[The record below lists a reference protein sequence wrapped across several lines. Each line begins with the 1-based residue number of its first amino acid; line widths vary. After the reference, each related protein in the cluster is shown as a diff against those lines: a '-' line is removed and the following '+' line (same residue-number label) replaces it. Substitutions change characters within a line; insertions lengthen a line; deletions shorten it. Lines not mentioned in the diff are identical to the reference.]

1 MRVLIDGDSCP
12 RLVRDLVAKA
22 GAREKVEVICV
33 ANRSIPFSPG
43 LSVNMQVVE
52 NFEGAADEALVA
64 MARPGDLVLT
74 RDIPLAAR
82 LVEASVAV
90 LNDRGALYTRENVR
104 ERLSLRDFM
113 AGLNAWGLKPES
125 TAVYG
130 KKEWDKFAR
139 TFDAT
144 FMFLVRSAGKPS
156 IF

>member
-1 MRVLIDGDSCP
+1 
-12 RLVRDLVAKA
+12 
-22 GAREKVEVICV
+22 
-33 ANRSIPFSPG
+33 
-43 LSVNMQVVE
+43 
-52 NFEGAADEALVA
+52 
-64 MARPGDLVLT
+64 MARPPDWVLPGDN
-74 RDIPLAAR
+74 PLAAR

-90 LNDRGALYTRENVR
+90 LTRGLYTRENVR

-130 KKEWDKFAR
+130 KKEWDKFVR